1 MMIITAKARVPGKN
15 RAAYPTQCSKQVE
28 NAGLASGCLDY
39 GFFEDA
45 MTAGRFLFVERWR
58 DQAAVDC
65 RFAQS
70 DGRDFIRAVRKRSK
84 AASPIEIHHIVK
96 TVQPA

>member
-1 MMIITAKARVPGKN
+1 MMFITAKARVAEKN
-15 RAAYPTQCSKQVE
+15 RATHPTQCSKQVE
-28 NAGLASGCLDY
+28 NAGLASGRLDY
-39 GFFEDA
+39 GFCEEA
-45 MTAGRFLFVERWR
+45 RTPGRFLFVERWR

-70 DGRDFIRAVRKRSK
+70 DCRDFIRAVRKRSK
-84 AASPIEIHHIVK
+84 AASPIEIHHIAK